1 MEYSFTHRSFE
12 LLEGLEANNEKAWY
26 TEHKSE
32 FETHLRIP
40 FALLLEWTT
49 ECLAD
54 TDVPLMGSAKTMF
67 RQNRDVRFSKDK
79 SPYSTFVGGLLTP
92 SGTKAEKDGV
102 LYAQLNSSGGMLA
115 CGFYKFKA
123 AALAQ
128 IRDRIVEAP
137 DEFSRVLQDL
147 EAAGLSLNE
156 DDKLISM
163 PRGYQDQKDHIYGDY
178 LKLKSFIVQMPLVRQ
193 AWLDSQVVERMVTLA
208 KGCASLLKFGRS
220 ANE

>member
-1 MEYSFTHRSFE
+1 MEYGFTHRSFE
-12 LLEGLEANNEKAWY
+12 LLEGLETNNEKAWY
-26 TEHKSE
+26 TEHKND

-40 FALLLEWTT
+40 FALLLEWVT

-123 AALAQ
+123 ADLAQ
-128 IRDRIVEAP
+128 IRDRIVEEP
-137 DEFSRVLQDL
+137 DEFSQVLQGL
-147 EAAGLSLNE
+147 ENAGLSLNE
-156 DDKLISM
+156 DDTLISM
-163 PRGYQDQKDHIYGDY
+163 PRGYQDQKDHVHGDY
-178 LKLKSFIVQMPLVRQ
+178 LKLKSFIVQMPLLRQ

-208 KGCASLLKFGRS
+208 KGCAPLLEFGRS
-220 ANE
+220 SDE